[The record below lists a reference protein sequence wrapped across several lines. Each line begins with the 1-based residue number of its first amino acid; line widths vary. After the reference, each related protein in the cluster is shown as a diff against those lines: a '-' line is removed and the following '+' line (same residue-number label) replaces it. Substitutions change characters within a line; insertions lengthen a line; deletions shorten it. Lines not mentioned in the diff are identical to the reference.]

1 MKFFNLF
8 RRKPKYIVCLDLSEL
23 PDGMNI
29 DDWMSH
35 YKKDGVIF
43 LKSFFNADGTKY
55 PLSSH
60 IIKV

>member
-23 PDGMNI
+23 PDEMNI
-29 DDWMSH
+29 NDFVYY
-35 YKKDGVIF
+35 YKKYGIC
-43 LKSFFNADGTKY
+43 FFRSLLNADGTKN
-55 PLSSH
+55 PLNSH

>member
-1 MKFFNLF
+1 MKIFNLF

-23 PDGMNI
+23 PDKMNI

-35 YKKDGVIF
+35 YKKDGVMF
-43 LKSFFNADGTKY
+43 LNSFSNINGTKK
-55 PLSSH
+55 PLNSH